1 MPTDRLL
8 DRGSSTGHG
17 PDQILRGIMSDS
29 VALLLDSVGPDTVES
44 VILTGSV
51 ARGEASLLPTPDGF
65 RLLGDVEFMVIY
77 RPTDDWSAVRRRAEE
92 LGRRATEEI
101 GEGGRRAVIEFG
113 AGSLEYLRRNIRP
126 AIFSYDLVRHGKVVW
141 GRPDIL
147 AEVAPFDTADIPP
160 EDAVALVMNRIVE
173 LMAVRD
179 AMRRPGNTV
188 DTGYHVVKVIL
199 DLAGAALAFTGRY
212 VSSYGARRAAFESLL
227 HAMADL
233 RSTLPEPM
241 RFVHDL
247 SRAIDAKREPTPERL
262 AGLADAATVARVTA
276 WSKALWLWQMRRLLR
291 RPSGRFPE
299 LLDGYLARERFAT
312 RIRQWAKFAL
322 HPFRPQGAFAPAR
335 AARLLFQGSPH
346 ALTYASAMLVYWSR
360 TGDGGAPYLWRAGDL
375 LPVRRRRG
383 PATAHEVANVWR
395 WLIRNN

>member
-1 MPTDRLL
+1 MATDRLL
-8 DRGSSTGHG
+8 DRASSTGHG
-17 PDQILRGIMSDS
+17 PDQILGDIVSDS
-29 VALLLDSVGPDTVES
+29 VALLLDSVGPDAVEA

-51 ARGEASLLPTPDGF
+51 ARGEASLLPTPDGY

-77 RPTDDWSAVRRRAEE
+77 RPGDDWSEVRRRAEA
-92 LGRRATEEI
+92 LGHRATEEI

-126 AIFSYDLVRHGKVVW
+126 AIFSYDLVHHGKVVW
-141 GRPDIL
+141 GRSDIL
-147 AEVAPFDTADIPP
+147 SEVAPFDTAAIPP

-173 LMAVRD
+173 LMAMRD
-179 AMRRPGNTV
+179 ELRTPRATA
-188 DTGYHVVKVIL
+188 DTGYHVLKVIL
-199 DLAGAALAFTGRY
+199 DLAGAALASTGRY

-227 HAMADL
+227 QAMADL

-247 SRAIDAKREPTPERL
+247 SRAIDAKREPTTERL
-262 AGLADAATVARVTA
+262 VALADPASLARVTA

-291 RPSGRFPE
+291 RPAGRFPE
-299 LLDGYLARERFAT
+299 LVDGYLRRERFAVRT
-312 RIRQWAKFAL
+312 RQWAKFAL

-360 TGDGGAPYLWRAGDL
+360 
-375 LPVRRRRG
+375 
-383 PATAHEVANVWR
+383 
-395 WLIRNN
+395 